1 VITAAASMV
10 VVFAGFVLGVG
21 RPAVAG
27 NPTGG
32 PVPMQSRQLDLTR
45 HRLPRRRRYAC
56 DVCGRPA
63 PAWKITLRTIKG
75 RPGRRCMV
83 KRRCDSIPGALA
95 GTCLVSGLLM
105 EAFMP
110 AEVIQAGLR
119 QPTNH
124 HEPDK
129 PHDAETALGAYTVDD
144 QHG

>member
-1 VITAAASMV
+1 
-10 VVFAGFVLGVG
+10 
-21 RPAVAG
+21 
-27 NPTGG
+27 
-32 PVPMQSRQLDLTR
+32 MQSRQLDLTR

-75 RPGRRCMV
+75 RPGRPLHGQAPLWQHSWR
-83 KRRCDSIPGALA
+83 PGLA